1 VILDLL
7 GALSL
12 LWIVKLAAV
21 GVFVYVFVKYFKYF
35 MVAGAVVV
43 ITFMLVSI
51 FSLFLPLF

>member
-1 VILDLL
+1 LL